1 MIVRDAKNFDIIS
14 IGSRAIFVEH
24 KSDSTFGI
32 EGSML
37 AESRYAHISFDASR
51 IVPTS
56 SENKPY
62 TTSAIILITY

>member
-14 IGSRAIFVEH
+14 IGSKAIFVDH
-24 KSDSTFGI
+24 KSDGTFGI

-37 AESRYAHISFDASR
+37 AESKYAHISFDASR